1 MLFEKDSFFRTLK
14 TTNFDNKHHSPN
26 LPPEGK
32 VIPTCFSQSKI
43 NHLGNSSNYII
54 EHSKRKFILKAKDKS
69 ETSPKN
75 LINILQSLNGQLKI
89 PQPVKFLNG
98 NYIYEDEDFFWIQ
111 LEFIEGRFYLGTI
124 ADFFKIINLLETL
137 YKRRDKISK
146 SLQRNVKFKNN
157 LYGDVENKFCR
168 YISKF
173 REKKYHQL
181 LPLRSQK
188 LISSDQLRIIK
199 MNFSLGQK
207 LPCHVDLHPQNMVF
221 DLEDNIYILDNEAF
235 LHFPIK
241 VALSFAI
248 FKNFRHMVAAQNG
261 LSDIFIEYFASSVS
275 KVFQNQ
281 YEVLE
286 ILKIAQIEYM
296 RRANNVFFEIE
307 TFGNSKWIENL
318 SVQLA
323 GVCETF
329 QVHQEL
335 KD

>member
-1 MLFEKDSFFRTLK
+1 MFFEKDSFFIALK
-14 TTNFDNKHHSPN
+14 TIKFNNKHHSPK
-26 LPPEGK
+26 LPPQGK
-32 VIPTCFSQSKI
+32 VIPICFSQSKI

-54 EHSKRKFILKAKDKS
+54 EHSKRKFILKARDKS
-69 ETSPKN
+69 ETSPEN

-111 LEFIEGRFYLGTI
+111 LEFIEGRFYLGAI
-124 ADFFKIINLLETL
+124 LDFLKIINLLENL
-137 YKRRDKISK
+137 YKKRDKISNI
-146 SLQRNVKFKNN
+146 LQRNVEFKNS
-157 LYGDVENKFCR
+157 LYVDSENEFLK
-168 YISKF
+168 YTNKF
-173 REKKYHQL
+173 REKKYRKL

-188 LISSDQLRIIK
+188 LILSDHLRIIK

-207 LPCHVDLHPQNMVF
+207 IPCHVDLHPQNMVF
-221 DLEDNIYILDNEAF
+221 DLGEDIYILDNDAF
-235 LHFPIK
+235 LNFPIK

-248 FKNFRHMVAAQNG
+248 FKNFRHMVAAHNG
-261 LSDIFIEYFASSVS
+261 LSDIFVTYFASSVG

-307 TFGNSKWIENL
+307 TLGSSKWIENL
-318 SVQLA
+318 LVQLA

-329 QVHQEL
+329 QVYQEL